1 MKNAIKKLKNIW
13 LKGYYYSHEKINT
26 PAIPMI
32 QNIEAT
38 NACGMN
44 CKMCPRKYMKRKIG
58 LMDLRLFE
66 NIVKQLKG
74 NTRLA
79 LHHFGDPLLHPKIGE
94 LIKICHKYNI
104 KASLSTNPQGL
115 TKEKSK
121 ELIEAGLDYLHL
133 SLDGATK
140 ETYEKIRGGS
150 ASYEKAIKG
159 IETFLKIKSKMKSKL
174 PYTKIAIIRM
184 KETEAEIEKFK
195 KKWGVRKGIDEVQIK
210 EFITWDGTME
220 DIKDLEQ
227 EASHKVKRKGY
238 YPCYWPWAKLTV
250 LWDGRVAAC
259 CFDFD
264 GKCILGD
271 LKKQTIDEIW
281 KSDKMKLFRE
291 MHVNDSFPKKH
302 LCAQCKER
310 EGFYPSRIF
319 PLNLIKEK
327 RLNFLNY
334 WGAN

>member
-1 MKNAIKKLKNIW
+1 MNLIKKIINIW
-13 LKGYYYSHEKINT
+13 NKGFYYSHQITET

-44 CKMCPRKYMKRKIG
+44 CIMCPRKYMKRKIG
-58 LMDLRLFE
+58 VIDINLFE
-66 NIVKQLKG
+66 KIVSQLKG

-94 LIKICHKYNI
+94 LIKICHKYGI
-104 KASLSTNPQGL
+104 RASLSTNPSSL
-115 TKEKSK
+115 TKEKSN
-121 ELIEAGLDYLHL
+121 EILEAGLDYLHL

-150 ASYEKAIKG
+150 ANYEKAIEG
-159 IETFLKIKSKMKSKL
+159 INNFLKEKENFPKNKTH
-174 PYTKIAIIRM
+174 TKIAIIRM
-184 KETEAEIEKFK
+184 KETEEEIEKFK
-195 KKWGVRKGIDEVQIK
+195 KKWKNIPGIDEIQVK
-210 EFITWDGTME
+210 EFITWDGTMS
-220 DIKDLEQ
+220 DINKLER
-227 EASHKVKRKGY
+227 EASHKVKRGGN

-271 LKKQTIDEIW
+271 LKKQTLEEIW
-281 KSDKMKLFRE
+281 NSPTMKDFRKQHKE
-291 MHVNDSFPKKH
+291 NSFPKEH
-302 LCAQCKER
+302 LCYKCKER
-310 EGFYPSRIF
+310 EGFTPSKIF
-319 PLNLIKEK
+319 PLNLISEK

-334 WGAN
+334 FKSN